1 MTVVPVEREKPGHK
15 SSHKE
20 RNPSEE
26 TQQEDNHLKARHL
39 EARKEARTEPFL
51 EEGSMLQRQHG
62 HAGTLISGLAS

>member
-26 TQQEDNHLKARHL
+26 TQQEDNHLKARHS
-39 EARKEARTEPFL
+39 EARKEAKTEPFL
-51 EEGSMLQRQHG
+51 EGSMLQRQHG